1 MSTNTETPRPLIQ
14 VEGISKRFGN
24 VAAVSGVSF
33 EIQRGE
39 VVGFLGPN
47 GAGKTTTMRLLTG
60 FYRPDDGRVWIDG
73 LDTQEHDL
81 RVKRGIGY
89 LPENNPLYAEL
100 PVVEHLALT
109 SDLRGIPRSERK
121 TVYERVVAQTGLE
134 SVYYRPVNQL
144 SKGFRQRVGLAL
156 AILHEPDVLILDEP
170 TEGLDPNQRVE
181 IRDLIRDLG
190 EAHTVLLSTHVMQE
204 VEQTCERLLVMN
216 YGALVADAPV
226 KSILQQGAGASRQ
239 VVAEI
244 EGPDFSSQL
253 GELPGVDSVSTE
265 AVDPGRTRYV
275 LSVSGAEDP
284 RPRVFSLAAENGRAL
299 WELRVEAPRLEEV
312 FRSLTQDA

>member
-1 MSTNTETPRPLIQ
+1 MSTDTETSRPLIQ
-14 VEGISKRFGN
+14 VEGISKRFGD
-24 VAAVSGVSF
+24 VVAVSGVSF

-60 FYRPDDGRVWIDG
+60 FYRPDEGRVRIDG

-100 PVVEHLALT
+100 PVVEHLTLT
-109 SDLRGIPRSERK
+109 SDLRGIPRSERN
-121 TVYERVVAQTGLE
+121 TVFERVVAQTGLE

-204 VEQTCERLLVMN
+204 VEQTCERLLVIN
-216 YGALVADAPV
+216 HGVLVADAPV

-244 EGPDFSSQL
+244 EGPDVSSQL
-253 GELPGVDSVSTE
+253 GELAGVDNVSAE

-275 LSVSGAEDP
+275 LSVSGTEDP
-284 RPRVFSLAAENGRAL
+284 RPRVFSLAAENGWVL
-299 WELRVEAPRLEEV
+299 WELRVEAPRLEEI

>member
-1 MSTNTETPRPLIQ
+1 MNTEAPRPLIQ

-24 VAAVSGVSF
+24 VAAVAGVSF
-33 EIQRGE
+33 EIDRGE

-60 FYRPDDGRVWIDG
+60 FYRPDTGRVWIDG
-73 LDTQEHDL
+73 LDTQERDL
-81 RVKRGIGY
+81 SVKRGTGY
-89 LPENNPLYAEL
+89 LPENNPLYADL
-100 PVVEHLALT
+100 AVVDHLTLT
-109 SDLRGIPRSERK
+109 AELRGVPRSDRRRAF
-121 TVYERVVAQTGLE
+121 ERVVEETGLE
-134 SVYYRPVNQL
+134 PVYYRPVSQL

-181 IRDLIRDLG
+181 IRELIRTLG
-190 EAHTVLLSTHVMQE
+190 RAHTVLLSTHVMGE

-216 YGALVADAPV
+216 HGVLVADAPV
-226 KSILQQGAGASRQ
+226 QAILQQGAGAARQ

-244 EGPDFSSQL
+244 EGPDAAS
-253 GELPGVDSVSTE
+253 ELAALDGVDGVETE
-265 AVDPGRTRYV
+265 TTASPERRRYV
-275 LSVSGAEDP
+275 LTVSGAGDP
-284 RPRVFSLAAENGRAL
+284 RPRVFALAAGTGRVL

-312 FRSLTQDA
+312 FRSLTQGE